1 MTHKLISIL
10 LWGSRWL
17 AWLLRYAVIWPAAAL
32 MLLIVLL
39 FRLEDTTPGKEL
51 AREIASV
58 TRDVSPGEYRL
69 FIFCPAE
76 SLVPFMPDLT
86 EDKKSARSLT
96 SALSAVC
103 QEPTSVITDANGYAE
118 HIDGV
123 LSTGKGLWVVMS
135 IVFAG
140 LALLTGHYP
149 RRSRYVFVS
158 VDDDRGYIRHASAR
172 PERGMGQDFVHP
184 VHKKTDQHRGFDVY
198 ASSLTLPDVVQG
210 DECTGSG
217 EGKK

>member
-17 AWLLRYAVIWPAAAL
+17 AWLLRYAVIWPAAAM

-39 FRLEDTTPGKEL
+39 FRLENTTPGQEL

-69 FIFCPAE
+69 FICPNE
-76 SLVPFMPDLT
+76 SLEPFSPDLT
-86 EDKKSARSLT
+86 RDKKTARSLPE
-96 SALSAVC
+96 APSAVC
-103 QEPTSVITDANGYAE
+103 QEPMSVITDANGYAA

-123 LSTGKGLWVVMS
+123 LSTGKGLWIVMS

-140 LALLTGHYP
+140 LALFTGCRPHSP
-149 RRSRYVFVS
+149 RDGDTRSALFYRDGIKS
-158 VDDDRGYIRHASAR
+158 RGEDD
-172 PERGMGQDFVHP
+172 
-184 VHKKTDQHRGFDVY
+184 
-198 ASSLTLPDVVQG
+198 
-210 DECTGSG
+210 
-217 EGKK
+217 